1 MLHPKSKKLPHLEC
15 ATCHNKFHASC
26 LAEWFQ
32 KSHKHTCVVCQTEFV
47 AVKAPRRSSERRPA
61 LSDSED
67 DVPPAPP
74 PSAAPAPAP
83 AAAPAP
89 PAPLYDED
97 ELD

>member
-1 MLHPKSKKLPHLEC
+1 LEC

-47 AVKAPRRSSERRPA
+47 AVKAPRRSSEARRPA